1 MLACDAGRFGRLERF
16 AGIVL
21 RALPR
26 SSSGPHGALTD
37 RELALLTELPS
48 MRTTEEIADSM
59 FVSVNT
65 VKTHLRG
72 IYRKLGVNQR
82 RDAVTA
88 ARRHG
93 LL

>member
-1 MLACDAGRFGRLERF
+1 MLARQVGRFGRLERF
-16 AGIVL
+16 ADTVL
-21 RALPR
+21 GALP
-26 SSSGPHGALTD
+26 SPSSGPHDALTD
-37 RELALLTELPS
+37 REQALLTELPS
-48 MRTTEEIADSM
+48 MRTTEEIADTM

-82 RDAVTA
+82 RDAITT

>member
-1 MLACDAGRFGRLERF
+1 
-16 AGIVL
+16 
-21 RALPR
+21 
-26 SSSGPHGALTD
+26 
-37 RELALLTELPS
+37 

-72 IYRKLGVNQR
+72 IYRKLGVNHR
-82 RDAVTA
+82 RDAITA